1 MSNTSLQLIL
11 ATAIIALIAYGGV
24 YLLAVSPYIIRMV
37 ALWVG

>member
-1 MSNTSLQLIL
+1 MTNETLQLIL
-11 ATAIIALIAYGGV
+11 ATAIIFLIAYGGM